1 MKHRVVSGSTK
12 NTFFL
17 IKIERVIFI
26 FILKCLNYSS
36 STSTFP
42 RLDLGFCSERCFLSY
57 YVCYFIVSTI
67 LPGRNIQPESLYLVF
82 CQSLTNNLLFM
93 SSLLLWLIV
102 YICIWN
108 ASSYSHGNPFHN
120 FLLCLLTLH
129 EYLCLIISSYG
140 YAVKIACRCSFLV
153 YFIVNVLLLSGARK
167 PLPT

>member
-1 MKHRVVSGSTK
+1 MKHRVVCESTK
-12 NTFFL
+12 NTFFS

-26 FILKCLNYSS
+26 FILKYLNYSS
-36 STSTFP
+36 TFMFP
-42 RLDLGFCSERCFLSY
+42 RLDFGFCSESCFLSY
-57 YVCYFIVSTI
+57 YVWYFIVSTI

-93 SSLLLWLIV
+93 SSFLLWLIV

-120 FLLCLLTLH
+120 FLLCLPTLH
-129 EYLCLIISSYG
+129 EYLRLIIFSYR
-140 YAVKIACRCSFLV
+140 YAVKIVCRCSFSV
-153 YFIVNVLLLSGARK
+153 YFTVNVLLLSGAQK